1 MRNSMQWALPL
12 CLTAMTFVPQQGG
25 AADGYPTAAV
35 AEYIF
40 VCMKT
45 NGDTRDA
52 LERCSCSIDVIT
64 SIVPYDHFVTSETF
78 RRMGLLNGEKGEL
91 FRGSSPAKAAITEMS
106 RAQIE
111 AEVRCF

>member
-1 MRNSMQWALPL
+1 MRPFSQLKISLWLAAVPL
-12 CLTAMTFVPQQGG
+12 AVAPAH
-25 AADGYPTAAV
+25 AAGDYPTTDI
-35 AEYIF
+35 AEYVF

-52 LERCSCSIDVIT
+52 LERCSCAIDVIT
-64 SIVPYDHFVTSETF
+64 STVTYDHYVAAETY
-78 RRMGLLNGEKGEL
+78 RRMGLLSGEKGQL
-91 FRGSSPAKAAITEMS
+91 FRSSSPAKAAIAELG